1 VFGFAPEVSPG
12 DRRRVVA
19 VLAVAVLAVSS
30 AGVLVRGLELAP
42 PVIALWRAALV
53 AALLAPWAR
62 RPPAQAWPGL
72 LLTGALLAAHFTAWF
87 ASLQATTV
95 MRSTVLVCTSPM
107 WAAGFDW
114 AAGGPRPDRR
124 LVGGLGLAIGGVAL
138 LSTGSGEAS
147 WLGDGL
153 ALLGAALAGAYLVAG
168 RRLRAD
174 IDNTSFTAF
183 VCASAALWLV
193 VPSIWTGAPMW
204 GFDQRAWALLAVLA
218 LGPQLLGHGGFSY
231 ALGYLP
237 AATVS
242 GVLLLE
248 PVGATLLAMA
258 LLGEVPGASAVVGA
272 AVVFRGVSW
281 AVGPRPGA
289 QSASSASGGSGG
301 V

>member
-1 VFGFAPEVSPG
+1 MVL
-12 DRRRVVA
+12 
-19 VLAVAVLAVSS
+19 VLAVTAVSS
-30 AGVLVRGLELAP
+30 AGVLVRGLDLAP
-42 PVIALWRAALV
+42 TVIAMWRAALV
-53 AALLAPWAR
+53 AALMAPWAR
-62 RPPAQAWPGL
+62 RPPARAIPGL
-72 LLTGALLAAHFTAWF
+72 MLAGALLAAHFTTWF

-107 WAAGFDW
+107 WAAGFAW
-114 AAGGPRPDRR
+114 AIGGPRPDRR
-124 LVGGLGLAIGGVAL
+124 LIGGLAVALGGVAL

-153 ALLGAALAGAYLVAG
+153 AVLGAAFSGAYLVAG
-168 RRLRAD
+168 RHLRAGV
-174 IDNTSFTAF
+174 DNATFTAF
-183 VCASAALWLV
+183 VCGSAALWLLL
-193 VPSIWTGAPMW
+193 PSLWMGAPLW
-204 GFDQRAWALLAVLA
+204 GFGGRDWALLAALA

-281 AVGPRPGA
+281 AVGPRPVA

-301 V
+301 E